1 MIFPINLRFSGVEID
16 SHLIFELLSY
26 TIGFRYYLYL
36 KKNTVD
42 PINNSDR
49 LWIFIGACFGGLV
62 FSRLLSA
69 LEDFPTFINPATP
82 IYYYFVNKTIL
93 GGLLGG
99 LMGVEVTKKLLKVT
113 SSSGDLMTF
122 PLILGIMIGRVGC
135 FLAGLKDG
143 THGTASNLPWAI
155 DLGDGIRRHPTSLY
169 EIVFLATIW
178 FLIVNLEKRVTLA
191 NGSKFKIFLIGY
203 LFYRF
208 FSEFIKPVYF
218 FPFGLTSIQIACF
231 FGLLYYSKTLVN
243 PKSLGWA
250 KK

>member
-1 MIFPINLRFSGVEID
+1 MNFPININISGVEFE
-16 SHLIFELLSY
+16 SHFIFELLSY

-36 KKNTVD
+36 KKNTID
-42 PINNSDR
+42 SISNSNR

-69 LEDFPTFINPATP
+69 LEDFPTFINSTTP
-82 IYYYFVNKTIL
+82 LYYYFSNKTVL

-99 LMGVEVTKKLLKVT
+99 LIGVEVTKKILKVT

-122 PLILGIMIGRVGC
+122 PLIVGIMIGRIGC

-143 THGTASNLPWAI
+143 THGTESNLPWAI

-169 EIVFLATIW
+169 EIVFLAFVW
-178 FLIVNLEKRVTLA
+178 FFIIKLEKKTQLGDGAR
-191 NGSKFKIFLIGY
+191 FKIFLIGY
-203 LFYRF
+203 LLYRF

-231 FGLLYYSKTLVN
+231 FGLLYYSKVLFN
-243 PKSLGWA
+243 PKSL
-250 KK
+250 KKSN